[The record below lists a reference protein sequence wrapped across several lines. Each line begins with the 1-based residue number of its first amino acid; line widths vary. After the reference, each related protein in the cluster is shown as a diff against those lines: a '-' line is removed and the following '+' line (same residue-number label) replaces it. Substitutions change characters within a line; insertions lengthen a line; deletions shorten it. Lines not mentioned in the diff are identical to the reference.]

1 MIISILHFLGAGLT
15 SAPHRGPQLKP
26 FIHRRQVLLAG
37 SLLALAPAVR
47 AQSDQPLRLLVG
59 FAPGGGTDSVARLMA
74 PKLSA
79 ILKQNIIVD
88 NRSGAGGN
96 IATEALY
103 KAAGDDN
110 TFMLG
115 TIGSLAVNQHLI
127 SMAFNPVTDLEMVGM
142 AVTFSNILVV
152 PMGSPITSFAQ
163 YLRVAQEPS
172 TPLAFGTSG
181 IGSAGHLAGE
191 LLKHVAKLNYQHVPY
206 RGGAPA
212 MADLLAGVL
221 PSIFSTPSD
230 ALTHVQAKKLRAL
243 AVTGAQRMEA
253 LPDVPTV
260 AESGFADFEALNWYA
275 YAAPPKTRPEQV
287 RRLNAAIQVVLKDPA
302 VIAQFSKWGM
312 KAAPGTPEQ
321 LALYARRES
330 DKWGQVIQ
338 QAQIKM
344 SMRG

>member
-1 MIISILHFLGAGLT
+1 MSKMILLFLGANGNI
-15 SAPHRGPQLKP
+15 APHRGAQLKHL
-26 FIHRRQVLLAG
+26 IHRRQVLLAG
-37 SLLALAPAVR
+37 SLLGIAPAIQ
-47 AQSDQPLRLLVG
+47 AQSDAPLRMLVG

-79 ILKQNIIVD
+79 LLKQNIIVD

-96 IATEALY
+96 IATEALF
-103 KAAGDDN
+103 KAAGDEN

-127 SMAFNPVTDLEMVGM
+127 NMAFNPLTDIEMLGM

-152 PMGSPITSFAQ
+152 PANSPIHSLNQ
-163 YLRVAQEPS
+163 YLRVAKEPS
-172 TPLAFGTSG
+172 TTMAFGTSG

-230 ALTHVQAKKLRAL
+230 ALTYVQAKKIRAL
-243 AVTGAQRMEA
+243 ATTGLARMEA

-260 AESGFADFEALNWYA
+260 AESGFTDFEALNWYA

-287 RRLNAAIQVVLKDPA
+287 RRLNMAINEVLKDSA
-302 VIAQFSKWGM
+302 VIAQLAKWGM
-312 KAAPGTPEQ
+312 KAAPGTPDRKSTR
-321 LALYARRES
+321 LNSSHTDISRMPSSA
-330 DKWGQVIQ
+330 
-338 QAQIKM
+338 
-344 SMRG
+344 